1 MVMMVDNWLDVEYV
15 CVMGK
20 SFESRV
26 LVVVEFGDHQ
36 AEIVQP
42 YEMAI
47 MVENWLVVDSVMGKI
62 FESWDLV
69 AMEIGEG

>member
-1 MVMMVDNWLDVEYV
+1 MMVDNWLDVEYV

-20 SFESRV
+20 SVESRV
-26 LVVVEFGDHQ
+26 LVVVEFGDQ
-36 AEIVQP
+36 AEIVQQ

-47 MVENWLVVDSVMGKI
+47 MMGTWLVVEYVMGRMI
-62 FESWDLV
+62 ESQDLV